1 MEKRKWIHEKQAE
14 EISQKYKNLLHL
26 RKEFE
31 DKYLNDKKYRKV
43 GDHHLCTGKY
53 WGAAHSIY
61 NLIYSLSKDTLAAF
75 HNGLNYDYR
84 FILKGLA
91 EEFEKKFSCLVE
103 NTQKY
108 KSLSVL
114 IEREVKRIDRFREKI
129 TKTLSCRLKL
139 LIV

>member
-1 MEKRKWIHEKQAE
+1 M
-14 EISQKYKNLLHL
+14 

-53 WGAAHSIY
+53 GGAAHSIH
-61 NLIYSLSKDTLAAF
+61 NLIYSLSKETPAAF
-75 HNGLNYDYR
+75 YNGLNYDYS

-129 TKTLSCRLKL
+129 TKTISCRLKL

>member
-1 MEKRKWIHEKQAE
+1 MEKRKWIHEKRAE

-31 DKYLNDKKYRKV
+31 DKYLNDKKYCKV

-75 HNGLNYDYR
+75 HNGLNYGYR

-129 TKTLSCRLKL
+129 AKTLSCRLKL

>member
-1 MEKRKWIHEKQAE
+1 M
-14 EISQKYKNLLHL
+14 
-26 RKEFE
+26 
-31 DKYLNDKKYRKV
+31 
-43 GDHHLCTGKY
+43 
-53 WGAAHSIY
+53 
-61 NLIYSLSKDTLAAF
+61 IYSLSKETPAAF